1 MRAPSFFACV
11 AAGLLAA
18 QAALGQALDTVLLT
32 NGGRVRGQVMEDT
45 AQVVSVL
52 LPDGTTRKIPRAE
65 VARVDYAGTAPP
77 ATTPAAPDGP
87 PCSRDADCAADRFCD
102 ARDRCVPRAPLA
114 PPPGAPPYVGPGTF
128 APSGDGRTE
137 TVGIK
142 GLWLTGLIVFGSVY
156 VAGIPAAAGI
166 SAAAGSKE
174 PGSHAGMMAIPF
186 AGPWLEAAGV
196 VEEESS
202 EGTPGFVAV
211 GALQIV
217 GATLFIIG
225 VSVRRER
232 RMTATSLV
240 DHAPLPRPFITYG
253 PLGRPSGGGLAI
265 GGAL

>member
-1 MRAPSFFACV
+1 M
-11 AAGLLAA
+11 
-18 QAALGQALDTVLLT
+18 
-32 NGGRVRGQVMEDT
+32 
-45 AQVVSVL
+45 
-52 LPDGTTRKIPRAE
+52 
-65 VARVDYAGTAPP
+65 
-77 ATTPAAPDGP
+77 
-87 PCSRDADCAADRFCD
+87 
-102 ARDRCVPRAPLA
+102 
-114 PPPGAPPYVGPGTF
+114 
-128 APSGDGRTE
+128 
-137 TVGIK
+137 GIK